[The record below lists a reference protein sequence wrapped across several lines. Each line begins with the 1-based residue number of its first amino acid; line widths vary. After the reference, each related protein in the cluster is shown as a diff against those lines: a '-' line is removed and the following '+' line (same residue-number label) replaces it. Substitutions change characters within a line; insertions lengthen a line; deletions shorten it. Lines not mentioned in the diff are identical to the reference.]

1 MEPISLIIGA
11 LAAGAVAG
19 AQATASEAVKDSYQ
33 GLRTLIQRKLADKPS
48 AEIVLTKHEEK
59 PEVWQEPLKAEL
71 IEAAADQDQ
80 AIINAAQKLMA
91 LVNPNPQQTAMGKY
105 INQAEKIQGVV
116 QGEQENVTM
125 HFGNGQ

>member
-1 MEPISLIIGA
+1 MEPISLILGA
-11 LAAGAVAG
+11 LAAGAIAG

-33 GLRTLIQRKLADKPS
+33 GLRTLIQSKLADKPS
-48 AEIVLTKHEEK
+48 AEIVLAKHEEK

-125 HFGNGQ
+125 NFGNEQ

>member
-1 MEPISLIIGA
+1 MEPISLILGA

-48 AEIVLTKHEEK
+48 AEIVLAKHEEK

-80 AIINAAQKLMA
+80 AIINAAEKLMA
-91 LVNPNPQQTAMGKY
+91 LVNQNPKQAAMGKY

-116 QGEQENVTM
+116 QGEQENVTLN
-125 HFGNGQ
+125 FGNGQ